1 MSKKIM
7 FRNIFIALLI
17 FSIVFL
23 QDAEAAKKKTKK
35 TTSSAP
41 AASTQSDSV
50 LPKRGDIAVIVEGED
65 DQHKSITEA
74 KIIDS
79 LVNHG
84 YRVVD
89 EKKMKAIRAAAV
101 RAQAARYALEGNVQ
115 GILRLNGS
123 YSCAA
128 TVVAKIQAGQAV
140 QNSFGFYT
148 SNATIAIIA
157 VTSRGTKLGGK
168 TAMSKELGMS
178 EYEAQIKCIEAV
190 VNEGMKQL
198 Y

>member
-1 MSKKIM
+1 MTKK
-7 FRNIFIALLI
+7 FFALLLVV
-17 FSIVFL
+17 SLLMTVAMS
-23 QDAEAAKKKTKK
+23 AEAAKKKR
-35 TTSSAP
+35 SAP
-41 AASTQSDSV
+41 KTQAASTVPDSV
-50 LPKRGDIAVIVEGED
+50 LPKRGDIAVLVEGD
-65 DQHKSITEA
+65 DEQHVKITEA

-101 RAQAARYALEGNVQ
+101 RAQAARYALQGNVE

-128 TVVAKIQAGQAV
+128 TVVARVQAGQPV
-140 QNSFGFYT
+140 QNQFQLYT
-148 SNATIAIIA
+148 GNATIAILA

-168 TAMSKELGMS
+168 TAMSKEVAFS
-178 EYEAQIKCIEAV
+178 EYETQIKAIESAV
-190 VNEGMKQL
+190 EQGMAQM

>member
-1 MSKKIM
+1 MLKKI
-7 FRNIFIALLI
+7 FAFLAIIIFVIS
-17 FSIVFL
+17 FGV
-23 QDAEAAKKKTKK
+23 DADAASKRKRKN
-35 TTSSAP
+35 TSSNQAV
-41 AASTQSDSV
+41 STIPDSV
-50 LPKRGDIAVIVEGED
+50 LPKRGDIAVLVEGD
-65 DQHKSITEA
+65 DEQHVRITES

-89 EKKMKAIRAAAV
+89 EKKMKAIKAAAV
-101 RAQAARYALEGNVQ
+101 RAQAARYALEGNVE

-128 TVVAKIQAGQAV
+128 TVIARVQAGQPV
-140 QNSFGFYT
+140 QNQFQLYT
-148 SNATIAIIA
+148 GNASIAIIA

-168 TAMSKELGMS
+168 TAMSKQVAFS
-178 EYEAQIKCIEAV
+178 EYETQVKSIEAAV
-190 VNEGMKQL
+190 EDGMSQM

>member
-1 MSKKIM
+1 MAKKFFAVILVLSLVM
-7 FRNIFIALLI
+7 TMTFT
-17 FSIVFL
+17 
-23 QDAEAAKKKTKK
+23 AEAAKKKKNTPK
-35 TTSSAP
+35 AQ
-41 AASTQSDSV
+41 AVSTVSDSV
-50 LPKRGDIAVIVEGED
+50 LPKRGDIAVLVEGD
-65 DQHKSITEA
+65 DEQHVKITEA

-101 RAQAARYALEGNVQ
+101 RAQAAKYALQGNVD

-128 TVVAKIQAGQAV
+128 TVVARVQAGQPV
-140 QNSFGFYT
+140 QNQFQLYT
-148 SNATIAIIA
+148 GNATIAILA
-157 VTSRGTKLGGK
+157 VTSNGTKLGGK
-168 TAMSKELGMS
+168 TAMSKEVAFS
-178 EYEAQIKCIEAV
+178 EYETQVKAIEAAV
-190 VNEGMKQL
+190 EEGMTQM

>member
-1 MSKKIM
+1 MAKKFFAVI
-7 FRNIFIALLI
+7 LVL
-17 FSIVFL
+17 SIVMTMTFT
-23 QDAEAAKKKTKK
+23 AEAAKKKK
-35 TTSSAP
+35 TAP
-41 AASTQSDSV
+41 KPQAVSTVPDSV
-50 LPKRGDIAVIVEGED
+50 LPKRGDIAVLVEGD
-65 DQHKSITEA
+65 DEQHVKITEA

-101 RAQAARYALEGNVQ
+101 RAQAARYALQGNVD

-128 TVVAKIQAGQAV
+128 TVVARVQAGQPV
-140 QNSFGFYT
+140 QNQFQLYT
-148 SNATIAIIA
+148 GNATIAILA
-157 VTSRGTKLGGK
+157 VTSNGTKLGGK
-168 TAMSKELGMS
+168 TAMSKEVAFS
-178 EYEAQIKCIEAV
+178 EYETQVKAIETAV
-190 VNEGMKQL
+190 EEGMAQM

>member
-1 MSKKIM
+1 MAKK
-7 FRNIFIALLI
+7 FFA
-17 FSIVFL
+17 VFL
-23 QDAEAAKKKTKK
+23 ILSLVMTTAFSAEAAKKKK
-35 TTSSAP
+35 TPQRPQDVSSVP
-41 AASTQSDSV
+41 DSV
-50 LPKRGDIAVIVEGED
+50 LPKRGDIAVLVEGD
-65 DQHKSITEA
+65 DEQHVKITEA

-101 RAQAARYALEGNVQ
+101 RAQAARYALQGNVE
-115 GILRLNGS
+115 GILKLNGS

-128 TVVAKIQAGQAV
+128 TVVARVQAGQPV
-140 QNSFGFYT
+140 QNQFQLYT
-148 SNATIAIIA
+148 GNATVAILA

-168 TAMSKELGMS
+168 TAMSKEVAFS
-178 EYEAQIKCIEAV
+178 EYETQIKSIEAAV
-190 VNEGMKQL
+190 EEGMAQM